1 MIHSF
6 SCKNFY
12 SFKELTKIDFV
23 VNKKSP
29 QNNGYFESDSGI
41 RLSKTETV
49 IGPNA
54 SGKTNLLKILP
65 FLKWLIINSLYSSPN
80 ASLPIKPFLFGSE
93 KNKDT
98 ELSVDFEIDNDVYV
112 YKFILNDKRII
123 LEELKLKNKTSEKI
137 TTKKIF
143 SRKWDKKN
151 NEYKLDDKKFNLPK
165 GFHNSIRDNA
175 SVISVASRLNHKE
188 SLKIFNFW
196 KNVET
201 NVIEAGW
208 IGDHLFSN
216 ASKQLVDA
224 FDFFSEKEND
234 QIKKQTEKLLS
245 QFDLGLDSFEIKK
258 EKKENGLNIN
268 VRVAHSF
275 GDEKEYIPMQYE
287 SSGTKQ
293 LFLLLKNILLVISN
307 GGIAVLDEF
316 DVNLHPEVISA
327 LFDLFMQPETNPKNA
342 QLLFSSHSHQILSK
356 LDKYQIILIEK
367 NEKGESEAW
376 RLDEVTGVRA
386 DDNYYS
392 KYIAGAYGAVP
403 KL

>member
-12 SFKELTKIDFV
+12 SFKDLATIDFT
-23 VNKKSP
+23 VNEKAPS
-29 QNNGYFESDSGI
+29 NDGYFQATSGI
-41 RLSKTETV
+41 RLSKIETV

-65 FLKWLIINSLYSSPN
+65 FLKWLIVTSFNAPPN
-80 ASLPIKPFLFGSE
+80 APLPIKPFLFGNN
-93 KNKDT
+93 KNKST
-98 ELSVDFEIDNDVYV
+98 ELSVDFEINGDVYV
-112 YKFILNDKRII
+112 YTFVLDEKKII
-123 LEELKLKNKTSEKI
+123 SEEIKVKNKTTEKVTI
-137 TTKKIF
+137 KKVF
-143 SRKWDKKN
+143 SRKWNEEKN
-151 NEYKLDDKKFNLPK
+151 KYELDDKKFNLPK
-165 GFHNSIRDNA
+165 GYEELLRSNA
-175 SVISVASRLNHKE
+175 SIISVASRFSHKK
-188 SLKIFNFW
+188 SLEIFNFW
-196 KNVET
+196 QNIET

-208 IGDHLFSN
+208 VGDHLLPNS
-216 ASKQLVDA
+216 SQQLIEA
-224 FDFFSEKEND
+224 FDFFSEKKNAH
-234 QIKKQTEKLLS
+234 IKAEAEKLLS

-258 EKKENGLNIN
+258 EKKENGLSIN
-268 VRVAHSF
+268 VRVAHTF
-275 GDEKEYIPMQYE
+275 GTEKEYIPMQYE

-293 LFLLLKNILLVISN
+293 LFVLLKTILLVISN
-307 GGIAVLDEF
+307 GGVAILDEF
-316 DVNLHPEVISA
+316 DVNLHPEIVLA

-356 LDKYQIILIEK
+356 LDKYQIVLTEK

-376 RLDEVTGVRA
+376 RLDDVTGVRA